1 MTKKILLAISIFLIL
16 SLSFTLCSA
25 NELTTDMKDLGEK
38 TKNATMGITN
48 DVKNSTENMV
58 NDTKKS
64 MDNMNNKTKQ
74 MIEDDSETMEQGTRR
89 K

>member
-1 MTKKILLAISIFLIL
+1 MTKKIIL
-16 SLSFTLCSA
+16 SITTFLMVSLAFTMCFA

-48 DVKNSTENMV
+48 DVKNGAENMMNDAKTSMDNIRTDTENM
-58 NDTKKS
+58 
-64 MDNMNNKTKQ
+64 
-74 MIEDDSETMEQGTRR
+74 EQESTR